1 MVHIQLL
8 FMVPNVATPILARR
22 SIVTRRRCLSVA
34 AALIALA
41 GLGGLLA
48 PSSPQAQG
56 SCRSMCWEA
65 YGACYKSTNNR
76 QRCQALLQ
84 RCLNSCIRSRR

>member
-1 MVHIQLL
+1 MFIVPPVALDFGPGVH
-8 FMVPNVATPILARR
+8 
-22 SIVTRRRCLSVA
+22 IVTRRGYLSLA
-34 AALIALA
+34 AAAAIA

-48 PSSPQAQG
+48 PSKATAQG

-76 QRCQALLQ
+76 QRCQAHLQ
-84 RCLNSCIRSRR
+84 RCLNSCIRSKRR